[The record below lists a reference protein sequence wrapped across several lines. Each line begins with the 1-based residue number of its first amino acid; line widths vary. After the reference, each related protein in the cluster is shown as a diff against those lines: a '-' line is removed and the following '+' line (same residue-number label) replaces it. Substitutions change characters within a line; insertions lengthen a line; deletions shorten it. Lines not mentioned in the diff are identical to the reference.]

1 MQIHYNVRGYK
12 KPRQLLA
19 IATRADPSRNTP
31 NRGQIIITGWPSKIK
46 EDLKM
51 FENLRK
57 AVEAEAAERERVRRF
72 YIEKGYCPT
81 WAEGHRQNPDKGLQ
95 EYSTP
100 AKWAAY
106 QAGSLSREK
115 AVEIASRR
123 GLKEIT
129 TWKNRQL
136 SKLATAAAAGDLELL
151 TVSVEWRKS
160 RTWGANPTATAYI
173 YGENAHT
180 GTASGCGYDK
190 ESAAV
195 AEALNQSPAVMKVL
209 YQAAERA
216 LKDGKSFTRFS
227 NGNVHW
233 GDVLGY
239 GSGYAIVP
247 YFEGGVGVSCFWSIL
262 RDCGYQTHRTGT
274 GKMYDHYTVTR
285 RA

>member
-1 MQIHYNVRGYK
+1 
-12 KPRQLLA
+12 
-19 IATRADPSRNTP
+19 
-31 NRGQIIITGWPSKIK
+31 
-46 EDLKM
+46 M

-81 WAEGHRQNPDKGLQ
+81 WAEEHRQNPDKGLQ

-129 TWKNRQL
+129 AWKNRQL

-209 YQAAERA
+209 YQAAEKA
-216 LKDGKSFTRFS
+216 LADGKSFTRFS

-233 GDVLGY
+233 GNVLGY